1 MPSFEEVTRSWMN
14 AAERQ
19 TIRRGFELGEEVRPK
34 FEEMLN
40 TGASRV
46 FEFADAKFADAKGPD
61 RERYI
66 IVQQHIGAV
75 SVTLFVDEMIAQ
87 RLHEHPDFTASH
99 PWRLNTTIFDR
110 AKELLCPFFFFC

>member
-1 MPSFEEVTRSWMN
+1 MLSFEEVTRSWMN
-14 AAERQ
+14 AAERH
-19 TIRRGFELGEEVRPK
+19 IVRRGFELGEEVRPK
-34 FEEMLN
+34 LGEMLN

-46 FEFADAKFADAKGPD
+46 FKFADAKGPD

-66 IVQQHIGAV
+66 VVQQHIGAV

-87 RLHEHPDFTASH
+87 HLHERPDFTASH
-99 PWRLNTTIFDR
+99 PWRLNKTIFDK